1 MNQILDEKDDFE
13 PEKSSIIGNVSVDF
27 SKNSSG
33 KNVSKIEEFDIS
45 DEPKKV
51 L

>member
-27 SKNSSG
+27 SKN
-33 KNVSKIEEFDIS
+33 VSKIEEFD
-45 DEPKKV
+45 EP
-51 L
+51 